1 MAKIKNSF
9 VGGGWGAAAAVVED
23 RNPVNPDDL
32 VGVLC
37 LRAGDLGAA
46 FRCGLKAGMDCHVMF
61 GGRGA
66 WRRAFTAWSGLLM
79 FLRVEIWKIWR
90 KS

>member
-1 MAKIKNSF
+1 VVAD
-9 VGGGWGAAAAVVED
+9 VVET
-23 RNPVNPDDL
+23 RNPVNRDDL
-32 VGVLC
+32 VGVC
-37 LRAGDLGAA
+37 ACGQVTWAAA
-46 FRCGLKAGMDCHVMF
+46 FRRGLKAGMDCHVMF

>member
-46 FRCGLKAGMDCHVMF
+46 FRCGL
-61 GGRGA
+61 
-66 WRRAFTAWSGLLM
+66 
-79 FLRVEIWKIWR
+79 
-90 KS
+90 

>member
-9 VGGGWGAAAAVVED
+9 VGGGWGAAAAVVET

-37 LRAGDLGAA
+37 VRAGDLGDGVPV
-46 FRCGLKAGMDCHVMF
+46 RIEGGGGLSCYV
-61 GGRGA
+61 RGA
-66 WRRAFTAWSGLLM
+66 WRMATGL
-79 FLRVEIWKIWR
+79 
-90 KS
+90 

>member
-9 VGGGWGAAAAVVED
+9 VGGGWGAVADVVET

-37 LRAGDLGAA
+37 VRAGDLGGCVPA
-46 FRCGLKAGMDCHVMF
+46 RIEGGDGLSCDV
-61 GGRGA
+61 RGA
-66 WRRAFTAWSGLLM
+66 WRMATGFYSLVRAADVFAG
-79 FLRVEIWKIWR
+79 
-90 KS
+90 